1 MESRILDNKQMGSVG
16 EALQDNLNNNSKLS
30 IISAYF
36 TIYAYQHLKKEL
48 SKIDSMRLLFSEPNF
63 LKEKKELKRE
73 YQLIGKEKSL
83 SGDKFEI
90 KLKNELNQTEIAKE
104 CAEWIRKKVE
114 IKAYDSKFP
123 LPQKLFHINNKDK
136 DISITGSSNFSSSG
150 LGFVNSNT
158 PEMNIYTDDTHT
170 TKQMLDWFNSIWNDE
185 TQVKDVKQAVLE
197 KLEEVYKENCP
208 EFVVV

>member
-73 YQLIGKEKSL
+73 LERFKQ
-83 SGDKFEI
+83 
-90 KLKNELNQTEIAKE
+90 
-104 CAEWIRKKVE
+104 
-114 IKAYDSKFP
+114 
-123 LPQKLFHINNKDK
+123 
-136 DISITGSSNFSSSG
+136 SS
-150 LGFVNSNT
+150 
-158 PEMNIYTDDTHT
+158 
-170 TKQMLDWFNSIWNDE
+170 
-185 TQVKDVKQAVLE
+185 
-197 KLEEVYKENCP
+197 
-208 EFVVV
+208 